1 MILNYL
7 NIPPK
12 LLVNKRLKHIII
24 LKKIPS

>member
-12 LLVNKRLKHIII
+12 LLVNKGLKHIII